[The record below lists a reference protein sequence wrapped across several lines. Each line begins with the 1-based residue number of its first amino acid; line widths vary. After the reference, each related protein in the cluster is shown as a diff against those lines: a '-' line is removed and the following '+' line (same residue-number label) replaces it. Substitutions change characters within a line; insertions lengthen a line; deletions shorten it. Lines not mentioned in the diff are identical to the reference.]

1 MTTVHTNSSALKT
14 VYIVCYEKVSC
25 GSAVNAVKGRRK
37 SEEERDMVRI
47 QEERF
52 SKGQPTNF

>member
-1 MTTVHTNSSALKT
+1 MRVKT

-25 GSAVNAVKGRRK
+25 GSAVNAVKGRRI
-37 SEEERDMVRI
+37 SEDERDKQVKI